1 MKNLKTLFVLFVSII
16 TVSFAFTSCNTDGED
31 YSITLDVQRQY
42 MQQMAGMYPG
52 KVVVNQPN
60 ASGNKYVAVD
70 SVYTSWTVNTD
81 STLVIHNFPIN
92 MLDSAV
98 NVSKGEISTE
108 ATQLRELRTAIS
120 QLSPEDIRCAYYIPS
135 SQFVSSVG
143 YQFVVNPLC
152 VNSDF
157 YTLKSTG
164 QSMFIKKTLSYGGTT
179 HDVYFVFYLN
189 YYGGAFSTTNRTF
202 QFNMALAAI
211 SIDKKP
217 VDYYSN
223 SFASTYFRPLV
234 FTCVKSN

>member
-31 YSITLDVQRQY
+31 YSITMDLQRQY

-60 ASGNKYVAVD
+60 ASGNNYVAVD

-81 STLVIHNFPIN
+81 STLVIHNFPVN
-92 MLDSAV
+92 MLDSAI

-143 YQFVVNPLC
+143 YQFIVNPLC

-157 YTLKSTG
+157 YTLKATG

-179 HDVYFVFYLN
+179 HDVYFVFLLN
-189 YYGGAFSTTNRTF
+189 YYGGTFSVTNRSF
-202 QFNMALAAI
+202 QFNMALASI

-217 VDYYSN
+217 VDYSN
-223 SFASTYFRPLV
+223 SFASTYFRPLII
-234 FTCVKSN
+234 TCVKSN